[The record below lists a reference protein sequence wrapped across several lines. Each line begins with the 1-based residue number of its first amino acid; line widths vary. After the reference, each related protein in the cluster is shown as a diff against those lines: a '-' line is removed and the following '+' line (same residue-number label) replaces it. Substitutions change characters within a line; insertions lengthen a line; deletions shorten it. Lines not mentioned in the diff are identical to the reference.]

1 MDKGQKRT
9 LLVLLVIAA
18 VYFIVFA
25 FPNLKGSAD
34 ANMLAVFEPDEFA
47 QYPHV
52 IRMLTPGKTLA
63 ETAFNFIVYRHFY
76 YGYPFY
82 LTSAMML
89 LPLKLVMGLQSTPAV
104 MLTLRQMISV
114 LPMLLSTLI
123 FVYLQTR
130 FRSLW
135 NSILLFVLL
144 LSIPAV
150 VRNDLWWHPD
160 SLAIL
165 FVALTFFFLDRDELR
180 FGKNFYLSAI
190 ACGLAVGTKLIGL
203 FFFLA
208 IPVYLLWGLYHKRI
222 LLKKAAPVALLFV
235 GLMCLTVVVTN
246 PLLLYPEGFS
256 RILATQMRQQSAMS
270 FGWAVAYDKGPA
282 SWFSTLLEYYGQW
295 FFIFLAFLAAIL
307 GAIYSSRRLLY
318 VLILTWA
325 VPYALYI
332 LFFIAIKPKHFFLPI
347 ALPLFSCLAFIFPF
361 SEHIAGKR
369 LPIRLL
375 SWAALALVAIQ
386 FVLNV
391 SWDYSRY
398 QEELYREETSDSLK
412 FYADLEANHLAC
424 IPPDEHPLIYR
435 DVRAYVPLSDRW
447 QVEMKWGLVDYDY
460 IRQLNPDVVV
470 LQQQRIRDYTLEGVV
485 EEAADSAQMERTYQ
499 FYNDASA
506 GVLEGYQL
514 LLEDEFG
521 IAFAR
526 QDRVESFQCGK

>member
-1 MDKGQKRT
+1 MDKGQKRN
-9 LLVLLVIAA
+9 LLVLLAIAA

-89 LPLKLVMGLQSTPAV
+89 LPLKLVSGLQSTPAV

-114 LPMLLSTLI
+114 LPMLLSILI
-123 FVYLQTR
+123 LVYLQTR

-180 FGKNFYLSAI
+180 FGKNFYLAAV

-208 IPVYLLWGLYHKRI
+208 IPVYLSWGLYHKRI
-222 LLKKAAPVALLFV
+222 LLKKAALLALLFV
-235 GLMCLTVVVTN
+235 GLMCLTVVVTPRAVPRN
-246 PLLLYPEGFS
+246 FFVY
-256 RILATQMRQQSAMS
+256 QMRRRSFMS
-270 FGWAVAYDKGPA
+270 VTMPA
-282 SWFSTLLEYYGQW
+282 SVNTLLGTGRDLFPGIRNGDTES
-295 FFIFLAFLAAIL
+295 IHR
-307 GAIYSSRRLLY
+307 GACC
-318 VLILTWA
+318 T
-325 VPYALYI
+325 
-332 LFFIAIKPKHFFLPI
+332 
-347 ALPLFSCLAFIFPF
+347 C
-361 SEHIAGKR
+361 
-369 LPIRLL
+369 
-375 SWAALALVAIQ
+375 
-386 FVLNV
+386 
-391 SWDYSRY
+391 
-398 QEELYREETSDSLK
+398 
-412 FYADLEANHLAC
+412 
-424 IPPDEHPLIYR
+424 
-435 DVRAYVPLSDRW
+435 
-447 QVEMKWGLVDYDY
+447 
-460 IRQLNPDVVV
+460 
-470 LQQQRIRDYTLEGVV
+470 
-485 EEAADSAQMERTYQ
+485 
-499 FYNDASA
+499 
-506 GVLEGYQL
+506 
-514 LLEDEFG
+514 
-521 IAFAR
+521 
-526 QDRVESFQCGK
+526 